1 MKNKKVGI
9 GLGDIIRFFG
19 SLAVLALVAS
29 LLGGCTGIAKGV
41 TEALMGNKEEKVEDF
56 RQCFVRGRAF
66 PGLET
71 YMEQQEQEVASG
83 IADRRVL
90 KVLMVHG
97 IGTHKPGYA
106 TRLAENLAR
115 ALGLPQLE
123 EKYKEFRLSH
133 PKYPEELG
141 SLRATRY
148 FNAENGRELLFFELT
163 WDPIIEKAKQTIAFD
178 NSGEYS
184 FRRTGINNTLKLFV
198 NDTVPDVVLY
208 YGEAREQIQTSVGQ
222 SLCWMMSETW
232 ESLPAD
238 GQVFCDGISTKM
250 LDRLGDDYAFIT
262 HSLGSRVTSDAL
274 QRIAAMIKANP
285 DVSKRVENLEDKI
298 FPIFML
304 SNQLPLLQLGQK
316 DPEVHGQIEQ
326 ICREGSSRAGERLF
340 RETRLIAF
348 SDPNDLFSYAIP
360 PNFLDQH
367 IDSRLCPTLTNVIL
381 NVAPLTDLFGLG
393 KIANPMAAHTD
404 YDNDERVI
412 DLIVHGIGYPGVSPV
427 VAERC
432 EWLEAVPG
440 EQAKK

>member
-1 MKNKKVGI
+1 MNNEKRSI
-9 GLGDIIRFFG
+9 GPGDILRFCG
-19 SLAVLALVAS
+19 RLAVLALAAS
-29 LLGGCTGIAKGV
+29 LLGGCAGLARGV
-41 TEALMGNKEEKVEDF
+41 TEALMGDKDEQVEDS
-56 RQCFVRGRAF
+56 RQCFVHGRPF
-66 PGLET
+66 PGVET
-71 YMEQQEQEVASG
+71 YMQQQEQEAAAG
-83 IADRRVL
+83 KTERRVL

-97 IGTHKPGYA
+97 IGSHKPGYA

-115 ALGLPQLE
+115 SLSLPQVE
-123 EKYKEFRLSH
+123 EKYKELLLAH
-133 PKYPEELG
+133 PQFPGELG
-141 SLRATRY
+141 TLRATRY
-148 FNAENGRELLFFELT
+148 FNADKGREMLFFELT
-163 WDPIIEKAKQTIAFD
+163 WDPVIEQAKQTIAFD

-184 FRRTGINNTLKLFV
+184 FRRTGINNSLKLFV

-208 YGEAREQIQTSVGQ
+208 YGKAREQIQVSVGQ
-222 SLCWMMSETW
+222 SLCWMMSESWAT
-232 ESLPAD
+232 LPGTGTA
-238 GQVFCDGISTKM
+238 FCDGTSPDK
-250 LDRLGDDYAFIT
+250 LDRLDDDYVFIT

-274 QRIAAMIKANP
+274 QRIASLIKATP
-285 DVSKRVENLEDKI
+285 EVSKRVEEIENKI

-304 SNQLPLLQLGQK
+304 SNQLPLLQLGQA

-326 ICREGSSRAGERLF
+326 ICREGSPRAGERLF

-367 IDSRLCPTLTNVIL
+367 IDSRLCPTLTNVII

-412 DLIVHGIGYPGVSPV
+412 GLIVHGIGQPEVSPV

-440 EQAKK
+440 EQGKE

>member
-1 MKNKKVGI
+1 MKNEKTSI
-9 GLGDIIRFFG
+9 YSGDMLRFCG
-19 SLAVLALVAS
+19 SLALLALAAS
-29 LLGGCTGIAKGV
+29 LLGGCAGFARGV
-41 TEALMGNKEEKVEDF
+41 TEALMGDKGEQVEDT
-56 RQCFVRGRAF
+56 RQCFVRGRPF

-71 YMEQQEQEVASG
+71 YMQQQERENESAT
-83 IADRRVL
+83 ADRRVL

-97 IGTHKPGYA
+97 IGSHKPGYA

-115 ALGLPQLE
+115 ALALPQVG
-123 EKYKEFRLSH
+123 EKDKEFLLSH
-133 PKYPEELG
+133 PQFPGELG
-141 SLRATRY
+141 TLRATRY

-163 WDPIIEKAKQTIAFD
+163 WDPVIEQAKQTIAFD

-184 FRRTGINNTLKLFV
+184 FRRTGINNSLKLFV

-208 YGEAREQIQTSVGQ
+208 YGEAREKIQVSVGQ

-232 ESLPAD
+232 ETLPET
-238 GQVFCDGISTKM
+238 GPVFCDATSPEK
-250 LDRLGDDYAFIT
+250 LDRLGDDYVFIT
-262 HSLGSRVTSDAL
+262 HSLGSRVTNDAL
-274 QRIAAMIKANP
+274 QRIAARIKAMP
-285 DVSKRVENLEDKI
+285 EVSSRVEKLENKI

-304 SNQLPLLQLGQK
+304 SNQLPLLQLGQA
-316 DPEVHGQIEQ
+316 DPEVHGQIGE
-326 ICREGSSRAGERLF
+326 ICREGSPRAGERLF
-340 RETRLIAF
+340 KETRLIAF

-360 PNFLDQH
+360 ANFLDQH
-367 IDSRLCPTLTNVIL
+367 IDSRLCPTLTNVIV

-412 DLIVHGIGYPGVSPV
+412 GLIVHGIGHPEVSPV

-440 EQAKK
+440 KE